1 MSGPTPELTSE
12 IVRAGAGAGK
22 TYYLVHKVLE
32 LAQSF
37 EQKHGRKPRIVVT
50 TFTRK
55 ATEELRE
62 RLIREAAERQSLDLL
77 EYVSSRSLVWISTI
91 HGVLNLMLK
100 KLGPLLDVDSGF
112 KLVDDSQIETMARKV
127 LRDLLIQKPEA
138 LTLLEIFPMHR
149 LTRMLLAFYEA
160 QSENPAVQPHNA
172 TTLSQCLLETIH
184 WEADMLLPVLNEM
197 EPVVLDRGEKWQEY
211 IFVWAQ
217 LLESA
222 QKVKTLEEALA
233 LQNIETPRQPPL
245 KKDEKPQEVER
256 WAKAHKNF
264 KEFIKGLKAEDF
276 REFERIFALFADV
289 GRDFSQKLMTK
300 KKAVSLFS
308 MSDLETLSLNSMR
321 ERPEEL
327 EHFAGEWDYWLIDEF
342 QDTSPVQVEL
352 LKTLMKN
359 QPRFLVGDPQQS
371 IYLFR
376 GARSEIFAASEAE
389 FAEKGWQQKTLPKNY
404 RSRSELLL
412 FFNQFFTKIS
422 KQFRVMEPK
431 DNSLEADVVAWQY
444 LVSDEEAEKKAMA
457 VHIELLLKQNNCS
470 LSDISILGRTN
481 QQLQDWA
488 EYLRQL
494 GYPTQVHASSG
505 FYQRREILDLTSF
518 LQFLVNPHDNVNLI
532 LLLRSPWF
540 YIEDGELAS
549 FLPKA
554 SESFWLHLKTKDHP
568 IILRLVDYLKLA
580 ENEGYLF
587 STQKFLMNSG
597 LIDFSHYHDS
607 SGRRES
613 NIWKWFELFWQE
625 SRKPGFQ
632 ILSFLKSGL
641 QFLESEGDSEES
653 DAVACLEPNR
663 INLMTVHAS
672 KGLEFKHVILPG
684 CSKAPRP
691 PKAKLLTVE
700 DGFFS
705 FDLPVEGEMVSTPA
719 VDIWRL
725 RRKQKERQENERLL
739 YVAMTRAIDSVAL
752 IGTYDAKDGSWSEKI
767 PRLPHLKRV
776 EKIAEPER
784 FFAEKTTSDQVRAP
798 YGQVATQQVD
808 TVSVTD
814 LIQSEE
820 GQIADIESLQKAAQ
834 GVLLHKVL
842 EAISQKSDLDREQ
855 LVRLWFSDPIDPI
868 LKALHWVEGLVTPPM
883 QELLTTGHSEW
894 GFQLKIDSEILQGQI
909 DLWGETSDAVWL
921 IDYKSGQ
928 SRYIEK
934 AFDQLQ
940 IYAQVLQK
948 LNLGKPIQMV
958 ALYPFEQRVEIRPFS
973 KV

>member
-1 MSGPTPELTSE
+1 MSGPTSELTSE

-32 LAQSF
+32 LGRSF
-37 EQKHGRKPRIVVT
+37 EQQHGRKPRIVVT

-62 RLIREAAERQSLDLL
+62 RLIREAAEQQSLDML

-112 KLVDDSQIETMARKV
+112 KLVDESQIETMARKV
-127 LRDLLIQKPEA
+127 LRDILVQKPEA
-138 LTLLEIFPMHR
+138 LELLEIFPMHR

-160 QSENPAVQPHNA
+160 QSENPAVQPHNKE
-172 TTLSQCLLETIH
+172 TLAQCLLETIH
-184 WEADMLLPVLNEM
+184 WEADMLLPVLNDM

-211 IFVWAQ
+211 IFVWAK
-217 LLESA
+217 LLEAA

-233 LQNIETPRQPPL
+233 LQTVETPRQPSL
-245 KKDEKPQEVER
+245 KKDEKPEEVER
-256 WAKAHKNF
+256 WAKAHKSF
-264 KEFIKGLKAEDF
+264 KEFIKNLKVEDF
-276 REFERIFALFADV
+276 TEFERIFALFAEV
-289 GRDFSQKLMTK
+289 GREFSQSLMSR

-352 LKTLMKN
+352 LQTLMKN

-389 FAEKGWQQKTLPKNY
+389 FEEKGWQHKTLPKNY

-412 FFNQFFTKIS
+412 FFNQFFTKVS
-422 KQFRVMEPK
+422 KQFRAMEPK
-431 DNSLEADVVAWQY
+431 DSARSDETVAWLY
-444 LVSDEEAEKKAMA
+444 LVADEEAEQNAIA
-457 VHIELLLKQNNCS
+457 AHVEFLLKQKKCS

-488 EYLRQL
+488 DTLRQL

-505 FYQRREILDLTSF
+505 FYQRREILDVASF

-532 LLLRSPWF
+532 QLLRSPWF
-540 YIEDGELAS
+540 FIEDGELAS
-549 FLPKA
+549 YLPKA
-554 SESFWLHLKTKDHP
+554 NESFWLNLKTKNNP
-568 IILRLVDYLKLA
+568 AILRLLEYLKQA
-580 ENEGYLF
+580 ENDGYVF
-587 STQKFLMNSG
+587 STQKFLMESG
-597 LIDFSHYHDS
+597 LVDFSHYHDS

-613 NIWKWFELFWQE
+613 NIWKWFELFWEE

-700 DGFFS
+700 DGLFS
-705 FDLPVEGEMVSTPA
+705 FDLPVEGEMTSTPA

-739 YVAMTRAIDSVAL
+739 YVAMTRAIDTVAL

-767 PRLPHLKRV
+767 PNLPNLKRI
-776 EKIAEPER
+776 EEYPEPQKYV
-784 FFAEKTTSDQVRAP
+784 ADKTTQNKIRSP
-798 YGQVATQQVD
+798 YADTTDMHAD

-814 LIQSEE
+814 LIQTDETK
-820 GQIADIESLQKAAQ
+820 IADIESLQKAAQ

-842 EAISQKSDLDREQ
+842 EAIRQKSDLDREQ
-855 LVRLWFSDPIDPI
+855 LVRLWFQDPIEPI
-868 LKALHWVEGLVTPPM
+868 LKALDWIENLATPPM
-883 QELLTTGHSEW
+883 QELLSTGHSEW
-894 GFQLKIDSEILQGQI
+894 GFQLKIDIDILQGQI
-909 DLWGETSDAVWL
+909 DLWGETADTVWL
-921 IDYKSGQ
+921 IDYKSGK
-928 SRYIEK
+928 SRYMEK
-934 AFDQLQ
+934 AFDQLR
-940 IYAQVLQK
+940 IYAKVLEK
-948 LNLGKPIQMV
+948 LNLGKPIKMV
-958 ALYPFEQRVEIRPFS
+958 ALYPFEQRAEIRS
-973 KV
+973 V

>member
-1 MSGPTPELTSE
+1 MSGPTSELTSE

-32 LAQSF
+32 LGRNF
-37 EQKHGRKPRIVVT
+37 EKQHGRKPRIVVT

-62 RLIREAAERQSLDLL
+62 RLIREAAEQQSLDML

-112 KLVDDSQIETMARKV
+112 KLVDEAQIENMARKV
-127 LRDLLIQKPEA
+127 LRDILVQKPEA
-138 LTLLEIFPMHR
+138 LELLEIFPMHR

-160 QSENPAVQPHNA
+160 QSENPALQPHNKDSL
-172 TTLSQCLLETIH
+172 TQCLLETIH

-211 IFVWAQ
+211 IFIWAK

-233 LQNIETPRQPPL
+233 LQAVETPRQPSL
-245 KKDEKPQEVER
+245 KKDEKPEEVEH
-256 WAKAHKNF
+256 WAKAHKSF
-264 KEFIKGLKAEDF
+264 KEFIKNLKAEDF
-276 REFERIFALFADV
+276 TEFERVFSLFSDV
-289 GRDFSQKLMTK
+289 GREFSQRLMSR

-389 FAEKGWQQKTLPKNY
+389 FAEKGWQQKLLPKNY

-412 FFNQFFTKIS
+412 FFNQFFTKVS
-422 KQFRVMEPK
+422 KQFRAMEPK
-431 DNSLEADVVAWQY
+431 DDSNSDDAVAWQY
-444 LVSDEEAEKKAMA
+444 QVADEEGEHKAIA
-457 VHIELLLKQNNCS
+457 SQVEYLLKDKSCS

-488 EYLRQL
+488 EVLRQF

-505 FYQRREILDLTSF
+505 FYQRREILDVSSF

-532 LLLRSPWF
+532 QLLRSPWF
-540 YIEDGELAS
+540 FIEDGELAS

-554 SESFWLHLKTKDHP
+554 TESFWLNLKTKNHP
-568 IILRLVDYLKLA
+568 SILRLHEYLKLTDS
-580 ENEGYLF
+580 EGYLF
-587 STQKFLMNSG
+587 STQKFLKDSG
-597 LIDFSHYHDS
+597 VIDFSHYHDS

-613 NIWKWFELFWQE
+613 NVWKWFELFWEE

-632 ILSFLKSGL
+632 VVSFLKSGL
-641 QFLESEGDSEES
+641 QFADSEGDSEES

-700 DGFFS
+700 DGYFS
-705 FDLPVEGEMVSTPA
+705 FDLPVEGEMTSTPA

-739 YVAMTRAIDSVAL
+739 YVAMTRAIETVTL
-752 IGTYDAKDGSWSEKI
+752 IGTYDSKDGSWSQKI
-767 PRLPHLKRV
+767 PHLPNLKRI
-776 EKIAEPER
+776 EEFPEPSKYM
-784 FFAEKTTSDQVRAP
+784 ADKSTATQVRAP
-798 YGQVATQQVD
+798 YSSPLDLRTD

-814 LIQSEE
+814 LIQQNETKT
-820 GQIADIESLQKAAQ
+820 ADIESLQKAAQ

-842 EAISQKSDLDREQ
+842 EAIRQKPDLDREQ
-855 LVRLWFSDPIDPI
+855 LVRLWFQDPIEPI
-868 LKALHWVEGLVTPPM
+868 LHALDWIEKLKYPPM
-883 QELLTTGHSEW
+883 KELLSTGHSEW
-894 GFQLKIDSEILQGQI
+894 GFQLKIESDILQGQI
-909 DLWGETSDAVWL
+909 DLWGETADAIWL
-921 IDYKSGQ
+921 IDYKSGK
-928 SRYIEK
+928 SRYMEK
-934 AFDQLQ
+934 AFEQLQ
-940 IYAQVLQK
+940 IYKKVLDK
-948 LNLGKPIQMV
+948 LNLGKPIKMV
-958 ALYPFEQRVEIRPFS
+958 ALYPFEQKAEIR
-973 KV
+973 

>member
-1 MSGPTPELTSE
+1 MSGPTSELSSE

-22 TYYLVHKVLE
+22 TYYLVHKVLQ
-32 LAQSF
+32 LGRDF
-37 EQKHGRKPRIVVT
+37 EKQHGRKPRIVVT

-62 RLIREAAERQSLDLL
+62 RLIRAAAEQQSLDML

-112 KLVDDSQIETMARKV
+112 KLVDDAQIETMARKT
-127 LRDLLIQKPEA
+127 LRDILVQKPEA
-138 LTLLEIFPMHR
+138 LELLEIFPMHR

-160 QSENPAVQPHNA
+160 QSEDPAVQPHNKESL
-172 TTLSQCLLETIH
+172 TQCLLETIK
-184 WEADMLLPVLNEM
+184 WEAEALLPVLNAM
-197 EPVVLDRGEKWQEY
+197 EPVVMDRSDKWQEY
-211 IFVWAQ
+211 IFIWAK
-217 LLESA
+217 LLETA
-222 QKVKTLEEALA
+222 QQVKTLDEALA
-233 LQNIETPRQPPL
+233 LQNIETPRQPSL
-245 KKDEKPQEVER
+245 KKDEKPEEVEH

-264 KEFIKGLKAEDF
+264 KEFLKNLKAEDF
-276 REFERIFALFADV
+276 TEFEKVYTLFADV
-289 GRDFSQKLMTK
+289 GRDFSQSLMTR

-376 GARSEIFAASEAE
+376 GARSEIFAASEIE
-389 FAEKGWQQKTLPKNY
+389 FAEKGWQQKILPKNY

-412 FFNQFFTKIS
+412 FFNQFFSKFS
-422 KQFRVMEPK
+422 KQFRIMQPK
-431 DNSLEADVVAWQY
+431 DNSNTDETVAWQY
-444 LVSDEEAEKKAMA
+444 KVADEEVEKQAMA
-457 VHIELLLKQNNCS
+457 AHIEFLLKQKKCS
-470 LSDISILGRTN
+470 LSDICILGRTN

-488 EYLRQL
+488 EALRQL

-505 FYQRREILDLTSF
+505 FYQRREILDVSSF

-532 LLLRSPWF
+532 QLLRSPWF
-540 YIEDGELAS
+540 FIEDGELS
-549 FLPKA
+549 SLIPK
-554 SESFWLHLKTKDHP
+554 STESFWLHLKTQTHP
-568 IILRLVDYLKLA
+568 SILRLHDYLKQA
-580 ENEGYLF
+580 ESDGYLF
-587 STQKFLMNSG
+587 STQKFLMDSG
-597 LIDFSHYHDS
+597 LVDFSHYHDS

-613 NIWKWFELFWQE
+613 NIWKWFELLWEE

-632 ILSFLKSGL
+632 VVNFLKSGL

-663 INLMTVHAS
+663 INMMTVHAS

-691 PKAKLLTVE
+691 PKAKILTVE

-705 FDLPVEGEMVSTPA
+705 FDLPVAGEMTSTPA

-739 YVAMTRAIDSVAL
+739 YVAMTRAIETIAL
-752 IGTYDAKDGSWSEKI
+752 IGTCDVKDGSWAEKI
-767 PRLPHLKRV
+767 PNLPNLKQV
-776 EKIAEPER
+776 DEFAEPTKYST
-784 FFAEKTTSDQVRAP
+784 EKSTRVQVRAP
-798 YGQVATQQVD
+798 YSNVADLHTD

-814 LIQSEE
+814 LIQQEQSKT
-820 GQIADIESLQKAAQ
+820 ADIESLQKAAQ

-842 EAISQKSDLDREQ
+842 EALRQKPDLNREQ
-855 LVRLWFSDPIDPI
+855 LVRLWFQDPIDPI
-868 LKALHWVEGLVTPPM
+868 LAALDWIENLARPPM
-883 QELLTTGHSEW
+883 KQLLSTGHSEW
-894 GFQLKIDSEILQGQI
+894 GFQLKIDSDILQGQI
-909 DLWGETSDAVWL
+909 DLWGETEDAIWL
-921 IDYKSGQ
+921 IDYKSGK

-934 AFDQLQ
+934 AFEQLR

-948 LNLGKPIQMV
+948 LNLGKPIHMV
-958 ALYPFEQRVEIRPFS
+958 ALYPFEQRAEIR
-973 KV
+973 